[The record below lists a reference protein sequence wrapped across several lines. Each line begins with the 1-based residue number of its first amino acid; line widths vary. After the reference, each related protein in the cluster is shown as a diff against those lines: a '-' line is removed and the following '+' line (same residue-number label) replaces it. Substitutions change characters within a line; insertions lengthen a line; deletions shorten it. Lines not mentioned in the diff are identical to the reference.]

1 MPSETDWPYLAA
13 LLMDLKT
20 MCDLLGRVL
29 TLFRIQLAFEPLV
42 HALSLPHSYHAIVFG
57 FAILTLSLS
66 CVGTCL
72 GWAIPIRRLTV
83 LHHIYVC

>member
-1 MPSETDWPYLAA
+1 VPSETDWPYLAA

-42 HALSLPHSYHAIVFG
+42 HTLSLPHS
-57 FAILTLSLS
+57 
-66 CVGTCL
+66 
-72 GWAIPIRRLTV
+72 
-83 LHHIYVC
+83 